1 MNKKIVAMLTATVVA
16 LGIMT
21 TNYSSIAYAAEATE
35 SVEQVEGETPVSDEM
50 PTEEAPETEEETAK
64 DEKEMDNI
72 DRAKNGVVQI
82 NCVYKTSDNISHILR
97 GASGILIGEADG
109 TEYVLTSLALM
120 TPDDETKN
128 SFLTALG
135 VGADDRERAT
145 LTYEVVIENDM
156 TTEASLVNSSVDLDL
171 AVFKLSQSLYNR
183 TPMTFL
189 YSADNN
195 KSDYNSVSSAYALG
209 FPDEIVFE
217 TNEVYYSN
225 DRVNKT
231 SGQICNIIA
240 EGDTQWVEH
249 TAQVGAN
256 NAGGPIITEDGYVI
270 GMNTLRAEG
279 NYYYATS
286 SNTIVKALNGMGLVF
301 SSKTFADLQAE
312 IEADKPAPVEPQ
324 VIEKQEK
331 IPVWVIVMTI
341 VLAVVVI
348 VLVVV
353 VIIILVKG
361 NKSNAAKKEE
371 PVKVSPTAQYRAQS
385 TVPAGFAGDSTSSD
399 TTVLGAGTSVSDSMT
414 GTNMAA
420 PSQQLNGGYLERTK
434 NNDNIAITKTNFC
447 IGKDDLHCDYCIRD
461 NNTISRQHAVFTIKG
476 NSVFVEDNHSKNGTF
491 LNDVMLV
498 AGQPQELRVGDV
510 IKLSNE
516 EFVYRK

>member
-21 TNYSSIAYAAEATE
+21 TNYTSIAYAAEATE
-35 SVEQVEGETPVSDEM
+35 AVEQAEGEAPVPDEM
-50 PTEEAPETEEETAK
+50 QSEEASEAEEETAK

-209 FPDEIVFE
+209 FPDAIVFE

-249 TAQVGAN
+249 TAQVGEN

-270 GMNTLRAEG
+270 VPPLEPSPKILMLYPSFLFFLARFTTFASP
-279 NYYYATS
+279 TS
-286 SNTIVKALNGMGLVF
+286 AR
-301 SSKTFADLQAE
+301 KTFAPSFSAISSIRMEVGQFTASAGLKE
-312 IEADKPAPVEPQ
+312 S
-324 VIEKQEK
+324 
-331 IPVWVIVMTI
+331 
-341 VLAVVVI
+341 LF
-348 VLVVV
+348 
-353 VIIILVKG
+353 
-361 NKSNAAKKEE
+361 SAAG
-371 PVKVSPTAQYRAQS
+371 PLL
-385 TVPAGFAGDSTSSD
+385 F
-399 TTVLGAGTSVSDSMT
+399 
-414 GTNMAA
+414 
-420 PSQQLNGGYLERTK
+420 SQME
-434 NNDNIAITKTNFC
+434 
-447 IGKDDLHCDYCIRD
+447 
-461 NNTISRQHAVFTIKG
+461 
-476 NSVFVEDNHSKNGTF
+476 
-491 LNDVMLV
+491 
-498 AGQPQELRVGDV
+498 
-510 IKLSNE
+510 
-516 EFVYRK
+516 

>member
-1 MNKKIVAMLTATVVA
+1 MKKKIIAMLTATVVA
-16 LGIMT
+16 LGIIVT
-21 TNYSSIAYAAEATE
+21 GFSNISYAAE
-35 SVEQVEGETPVSDEM
+35 V
-50 PTEEAPETEEETAK
+50 TEEGSEVTEETTT
-64 DEKEMDNI
+64 DDQEMDSI
-72 DRAKNGVVQI
+72 DKAKNGVVQI
-82 NCVYKTSDNISHILR
+82 NCVYKTDDSISHILR
-97 GASGILIGEADG
+97 GASGILIGESDG
-109 TEYVLTSLALM
+109 TEYVLTSFTMM

-128 SFLTALG
+128 SFLSALG
-135 VGADDRERAT
+135 VSADDRDRAN
-145 LTYEVVIENDM
+145 LSYEVVIENDM
-156 TTEASLVNSSVDLDL
+156 TTEASLLNSSIDLDL

-195 KSDYNSVSSAYALG
+195 KSDFNILNNAYALG

-225 DRVNKT
+225 DRVNKI
-231 SGQICNIIA
+231 SGQICNIID

-256 NAGGPIITEDGYVI
+256 NAGGPIISEDGYVI
-270 GMNTLRAEG
+270 GMNILRTEG
-279 NYYYATS
+279 NYFYATS

-301 SSKTFADLQAE
+301 SSKTFTEMQAE
-312 IEADKPAPVEPQ
+312 KEASEPKSEEIQVVEKEES
-324 VIEKQEK
+324 V
-331 IPVWVIVMTI
+331 PVWIIIMI
-341 VLAVVVI
+341 IILAVVVI
-348 VLVVV
+348 ALVVGV
-353 VIIILVKG
+353 VIILLKG
-361 NKSNAAKKEE
+361 NKANSAKKDEP
-371 PVKVSPTAQYRAQS
+371 PVKANPIPQYHSPL
-385 TVPAGFAGDSTSSD
+385 TVPVGFAMDINTAD
-399 TTVLGAGTSVSDSMT
+399 TTVLGAGTSARDSMV

-420 PSQQLNGGYLERTK
+420 PSQRMNVGYLERTK
-434 NNDNIAITKTNFC
+434 NNENIAITKTYFC

-476 NSVFVEDNHSKNGTF
+476 HSVFVEDNHSKNGTF

-498 AGQPQELRVGDV
+498 AGQPQDLRDGDV

>member
-1 MNKKIVAMLTATVVA
+1 MKKKIIAMLTATVVA
-16 LGIMT
+16 LGIVATGFSNMV
-21 TNYSSIAYAAEATE
+21 YAAEAA
-35 SVEQVEGETPVSDEM
+35 
-50 PTEEAPETEEETAK
+50 EENSEITEETAT
-64 DEKEMDNI
+64 DDKEMDSI
-72 DRAKNGVVQI
+72 DKAKNGVVQI
-82 NCVYKTSDNISHILR
+82 NCVYKTDDSISHILR
-97 GASGILIGEADG
+97 GASGILIGESDG
-109 TEYVLTSLALM
+109 TEYVLTSLTMM

-128 SFLTALG
+128 SFLSALG
-135 VGADDRERAT
+135 VSADDRERAN
-145 LTYEVVIENDM
+145 LSYEVVIENDM
-156 TTEASLVNSSVDLDL
+156 TTEASLLNSSVDLDL

-195 KSDYNSVSSAYALG
+195 KSDFNTLNNAYALG

-225 DRVNKT
+225 DRVNKI
-231 SGQICNIIA
+231 SGQICNIID

-256 NAGGPIITEDGYVI
+256 NAGGPIISEDGYVI
-270 GMNTLRAEG
+270 GMNTLRTEG
-279 NYYYATS
+279 NYFYATS
-286 SNTIVKALNGMGLVF
+286 SNTIVKALNGMGLAF
-301 SSKTFADLQAE
+301 SAKTFADLQAE
-312 IEADKPAPVEPQ
+312 IEAEKVEPVEPQ
-324 VIEKQEK
+324 IVEKEES
-331 IPVWVIVMTI
+331 IPVWIIIMTI
-341 VLAVVVI
+341 ILAVVVI
-348 VLVVV
+348 ALVVGV
-353 VIIILVKG
+353 VIILLKG
-361 NKSNAAKKEE
+361 NKANSAKKDEQ
-371 PVKVSPTAQYRAQS
+371 PVKANPIPQYHAQS
-385 TVPAGFAGDSTSSD
+385 TVPSGVAIDTNTSD

-414 GTNMAA
+414 GKNMAA
-420 PSQQLNGGYLERTK
+420 PSQQLNGGCLERTK

-498 AGQPQELRVGDV
+498 AGQPQELRDGDV